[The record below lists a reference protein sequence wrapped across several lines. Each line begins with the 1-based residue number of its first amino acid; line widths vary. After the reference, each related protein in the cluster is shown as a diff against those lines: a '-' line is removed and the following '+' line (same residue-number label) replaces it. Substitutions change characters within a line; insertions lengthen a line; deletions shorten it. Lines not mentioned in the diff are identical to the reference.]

1 MKKTPNYFWPL
12 KPNVN
17 FHRLLLTMK
26 IVTILLFCGLV
37 LPAYSLSAE
46 GPNSSDIVGFVAAE
60 QQITVSGTIK
70 DEATGEPM
78 VGVNIQVKGTSIG
91 AISDI
96 NGRYTLVA
104 NTPDAVLVFS
114 FIGYQTK
121 EVSLAGQTVG
131 VTVVTINVDLAG
143 ELTGLDEVVVVG
155 YGTQKRANVVGA
167 VTSISGNTIA
177 SIPAASVSNAIS
189 GRMPGS
195 VIIQQSGEPGDLDPR
210 ILVRGRS
217 SLGDP
222 NNAGNDRALSQPLVV
237 VDGIVGR
244 SMGDIDPSDIE
255 SLSVLKDA
263 SASIYGAQAANGV
276 ILITTKRGR
285 EGAPRLNY
293 QFYQGFLTPTVIPQ
307 TTNAWQYATMLSEY
321 QVNEGK
327 SRTYT
332 DEDIALFKS
341 GADPWEHPDSDWYG
355 DLIKKWTTNFK
366 HTISFDGGTKGMAYY
381 FSAGL
386 KGDESFYAR
395 SSTNYKQYN
404 IRAKLDLPVTDWLKV
419 AYDFAMIQNNET
431 YPRNSAGSIV
441 GQATRLV
448 PTQWSFWPTGEPGP
462 DIEYGDNPVVTST
475 FETGKDEQKTYQMQN
490 TFKVSL
496 SPSFVKG
503 LTLNG
508 QFNYDVNNFYRKRFF
523 QPWLLYFPK
532 WETAVRNSQG
542 YITSMELTPTPRGL
556 SSPENTENYERRI
569 RKTINL
575 DAQYIKSFGNHDIT
589 LFGGFEQYTSDRNDF
604 WGYRKYYISTLIQ
617 TMDAG
622 GLAELN
628 NGGGLDVYARKS
640 IIGRAT
646 YGYKGKYLAEVLF
659 RADGSLKFPPDGRWG
674 YFPGFLLG
682 WRASEEG
689 FWKNNL
695 PFINY
700 FKLRASYGKMGMD
713 PGSSFQYVNKF
724 ALTTGATFGTGSSV
738 ETVTYQSVVA
748 NPNITWETQTT
759 QNLGFDSKFLNDLLH
774 LNAEFFY
781 NKREDILAPRD
792 ASVPGFTGLSLP
804 DENIARVDNKGFE
817 LDAGIHKSFS
827 TDLRIDLAGNFSYNH
842 NEVVFM
848 DEPERN
854 VAWQERTGHPYGAVL
869 VYDAVGVFADNTFT
883 YNGQANYPRWSG
895 AEPGD
900 LIFRDTD
907 GNGSINSDDQIL
919 LDGADAPEVFYG
931 ASLDVAWKDF
941 TLSVLVQGQG
951 KYMRL
956 NYQDNR
962 RGEAGNYFMW
972 NYENRWI
979 NEGDITDVP
988 RAFNRGDYYWNFDS
1002 GRSTYY
1008 YSNMA
1013 YCRLKNLVLTY
1024 NIPSQLYTRL
1034 GISRASV
1041 YFSGNNLA
1049 LIWAAQKWFDPE
1061 VGNPMVYPAM
1071 KTFAIGANITF

>member
-1 MKKTPNYFWPL
+1 MKKTPNNFWPF
-12 KPNVN
+12 KPNAN
-17 FHRLLLTMK
+17 FHKLLLTMK

-37 LPAYSLSAE
+37 LPAYSLTAE
-46 GPNSSDIVGFVAAE
+46 NPTGDDPSGSVADQ
-60 QQITVSGTIK
+60 QQIRVQGTIS
-70 DEATGEPM
+70 DAATGEAM
-78 VGVNIQVKGTSIG
+78 VGVNIQVQGTSIG

-96 NGRYTLVA
+96 NGNFTVTTNDPNATLVI
-104 NTPDAVLVFS
+104 S
-114 FIGYQTK
+114 FIGYDTQ
-121 EVSLAGQTVG
+121 EIPLAGRTS
-131 VTVVTINVDLAG
+131 VTVEMVA
-143 ELTGLDEVVVVG
+143 ELTSLDEVVVVG

-167 VTSISGNTIA
+167 VTSISGGSIA

-189 GRMPGS
+189 GRLPGS
-195 VIIQQSGEPGDLDPR
+195 IVIQDSGEPGDLDPR

-217 SLGDP
+217 TMGGE
-222 NNAGNDRALSQPLVV
+222 GNTAPLIV
-237 VDGIVGR
+237 VDGIIGR
-244 SMGDIDPSDIE
+244 SMSDIDPADIE

-263 SASIYGAQAANGV
+263 SAAIYGAQAANGV
-276 ILITTKRGR
+276 ILITTKRGT
-285 EGAPRLNY
+285 EGLPRLNY
-293 QFYQGFLTPTVIPQ
+293 QFFQGFLTPTVVPQ

-327 SRTYT
+327 SRTYS
-332 DEDIALFKS
+332 DADIALFKS
-341 GADPWEHPDSDWYG
+341 HEDPWEHPDSDWYG
-355 DLIKKWTTNFK
+355 DLIKNWTTNFK
-366 HTISFDGGTKGMAYY
+366 HTITLDGGSKGVNYY
-381 FSAGL
+381 FSAGMR
-386 KGDESFYAR
+386 GDESFYAQ

-404 IRAKLDLPVTDWLKV
+404 IRAKLDLPVTDWLKLSYDY
-419 AYDFAMIQNNET
+419 AYIQNNET

-490 TFKVSL
+490 TIKVSV
-496 SPSFVKG
+496 SPVKG

-508 QFNYDVNNFYRKRFF
+508 QYAYDVNNFYRKRFF

-542 YITSMELTPTPRGL
+542 FITSMELTPTPRGL
-556 SSPENTENYERRI
+556 NSPELTENYSRRV
-569 RKTINL
+569 RKTINI
-575 DAQYIKSFGNHDIT
+575 DANYIKSFGDHDIT
-589 LFGGFEQYTSDRNDF
+589 LFGGFEQYENNSNDF
-604 WGYRKYYISTLIQ
+604 WGFRRYYVSTLIQ
-617 TMDAG
+617 TLDAG

-628 NGGGLDVYARKS
+628 NGGGLSVYARKS
-640 IIGRAT
+640 YIGRAT

-659 RADGSLKFPPDGRWG
+659 RADGSLKFPPEGRWG
-674 YFPGFLLG
+674 YFPGFMVG
-682 WRASEEG
+682 WRASEED
-689 FWKNNL
+689 FWKNNI

-724 ALTTGATFGTGSSV
+724 ALSTGATFGTGSDV

-759 QNLGFDSKFLNDLLH
+759 QNIGFDSKLLNDLLH
-774 LNAEFFY
+774 LNVEVFY
-781 NKREDILAPRD
+781 NKRENILASRD
-792 ASVPGFTGLSLP
+792 ASVPGFTGLTLP

-817 LDAGIHKSFS
+817 IDAGIHKSVS
-827 TDLRIDLAGNFSYNH
+827 SVLRIDLTGNFSYNH

-854 VAWQERTGHPYGAVL
+854 VAWQVRTGHPYGATL
-869 VYDAVGVFADNTFT
+869 VYDCIGVFAD
-883 YNGQANYPRWSG
+883 QAAVDAYPHWSG

-919 LDGADAPEVFYG
+919 LDGTDAPQVFYG
-931 ASLDVAWKDF
+931 IDLDATWKDF
-941 TLSVLVQGQG
+941 TLSVLLQGQG
-951 KYMRL
+951 EYMRL

-972 NYENRWI
+972 NYEGRWI
-979 NEGDITDVP
+979 NPGDITDVP
-988 RAFNRGDYYWNFDS
+988 RAYNRGDYYWNFDG

-1024 NIPSQLYTRL
+1024 HIPSNLY
-1034 GISRASV
+1034 SRIGVSNASV

-1061 VGNPMVYPAM
+1061 IGNPMVYPAM

>member
-1 MKKTPNYFWPL
+1 
-12 KPNVN
+12 
-17 FHRLLLTMK
+17 MK
-26 IVTILLFCGLV
+26 IVSILLFCGLA
-37 LPAYSLSAE
+37 LPAYSLSADE
-46 GPNSSDIVGFVAAE
+46 PNSNDILGSVAAE
-60 QQITVSGTIK
+60 QQITVSGTIR
-70 DEATGEPM
+70 DVATSEPM

-96 NGRYTLVA
+96 NGRYSLIA
-104 NTPDAVLVFS
+104 NTPDAILVFS

-131 VTVVTINVDLAG
+131 VTVITINVDLTG

-167 VTSISGNTIA
+167 VTSITGASIA

-195 VIIQQSGEPGDLDPR
+195 VVIQDSGEPGDLDPR

-217 SLGDP
+217 TMGGES
-222 NNAGNDRALSQPLVV
+222 NTAPLIV
-237 VDGIVGR
+237 VDGIIGR
-244 SMGDIDPSDIE
+244 SMGDIDPADIE

-263 SASIYGAQAANGV
+263 SAAIYGAQAANGV
-276 ILITTKRGR
+276 ILITTKRGK
-285 EGAPRLNY
+285 EGKPRLNY
-293 QFYQGFLTPTVIPQ
+293 QFYQGFLTPTVVPE

-321 QVNEGK
+321 QVNESK
-327 SRTYT
+327 SRTYS
-332 DEDIALFKS
+332 DADIALFKS
-341 GADPWEHPDSDWYG
+341 GVDPWEHPDSDWYG
-355 DLIKKWTTNFK
+355 DLIKNWTNNFK
-366 HTISFDGGTKGMAYY
+366 HTVTLDGGTNGMNYY
-381 FSAGL
+381 FSAGMR
-386 KGDESFYAR
+386 GDESFYAR

-419 AYDFAMIQNNET
+419 AYDFAMIQNNNT

-475 FETGKDEQKTYQMQN
+475 FETGKDQQTTYQMQN
-490 TFKVSL
+490 TFKVSI
-496 SPSFVKG
+496 SPSFLKG

-508 QFNYDVNNFYRKRFF
+508 QYNYDVNNFYRKRFF

-532 WETAVRNSQG
+532 WETAVKNSQG
-542 YITSMELTPTPRGL
+542 YITSMELTPTLRGL
-556 SSPENTENYERRI
+556 SSPENREDYERRV
-569 RKTINL
+569 RRTINI
-575 DAQYIKSFGNHDIT
+575 DAQYVKSFGDHDIT
-589 LFGGFEQYTSDRNDF
+589 LFGGFEQYTNDRNDY
-604 WGYRKYYISTLIQ
+604 WGYRKYYVSTLIQ
-617 TMDAG
+617 TMNAG
-622 GLAELN
+622 GTAELS

-640 IIGRAT
+640 YIGRAT
-646 YGYKGKYLAEVLF
+646 YGYRGKYLAEVLF
-659 RADGSLKFPPDGRWG
+659 RTDGSLKFPADSRWG

-682 WRASEEG
+682 WRASEED
-689 FWKNNL
+689 FWKNNI
-695 PFINY
+695 PFVNY

-713 PGSSFQYVNKF
+713 PGSSFQFINKF
-724 ALTTGATFGTGSSV
+724 ALSTGATFGTGSTI

-759 QNLGFDSKFLNDLLH
+759 QNIGFDSKFVNDLLH
-774 LNAEFFY
+774 LNTEFFY
-781 NKREDILAPRD
+781 NKREDILASRD
-792 ASVPGFTGLSLP
+792 ASVPGFTGLTLP
-804 DENIARVDNKGFE
+804 NENIARVDNKGFE
-817 LDAGIHKSFS
+817 IDAGIHKNVSS
-827 TDLRIDLAGNFSYNH
+827 DLRIDLTGNFSYNH

-854 VAWQERTGHPYGAVL
+854 VAWQVRTGHPYGATL
-869 VYDAVGVFADNTFT
+869 VYDCIGVFKD
-883 YNGQANYPRWSG
+883 QAAIDAYASWSG

-907 GNGSINSDDQIL
+907 GNGSINNDDKIL
-919 LDGADAPEVFYG
+919 LDGTDAPQVFYG
-931 ASLDVAWKDF
+931 ASLDATYKDF

-951 KYMRL
+951 EYMRL

-972 NYENRWI
+972 NYEGRWQ
-979 NEGDITDVP
+979 NPGDVTDVP
-988 RAFNRGDYYWNFDS
+988 RAFNRGDYYWNFDG

-1013 YCRLKNLVLTY
+1013 YARLKNLVLTY
-1024 NIPSQLYTRL
+1024 NIPSTLYSRL

-1041 YFSGNNLA
+1041 FFSGNNLA

-1061 VGNPMVYPAM
+1061 IGNPMVYPAM
-1071 KTFAIGANITF
+1071 KTFAIGANVTF

>member
-17 FHRLLLTMK
+17 FHRLLLSMK

-37 LPAYSLSAE
+37 IPAYSLPVE
-46 GPNSSDIVGFVAAE
+46 EPNNNDLVGSVADQ
-60 QQITVSGTIK
+60 QQITITGTVT
-70 DEATGEPM
+70 DATTSEPM
-78 VGVNIQVKGTSIG
+78 IGVNIQIQGTTTG
-91 AISDI
+91 AISDE
-96 NGRYTLVA
+96 NGKYTISTSQRNAPLI
-104 NTPDAVLVFS
+104 FS
-114 FIGYQTK
+114 FIGYVKQ
-121 EVSLAGQTVG
+121 VVQAGDRTVID
-131 VTVVTINVDLAG
+131 VLLVP
-143 ELTGLDEVVVVG
+143 ELTGLEEVVVVG

-167 VTSISGNTIA
+167 VTSISGASIA

-195 VIIQQSGEPGDLDPR
+195 VVIQDSGEPGDLDPR

-217 SLGDP
+217 TMGGE
-222 NNAGNDRALSQPLVV
+222 GNTAPLIV
-237 VDGIVGR
+237 VDGIIGR
-244 SMGDIDPSDIE
+244 SMGDLDPSDIE

-276 ILITTKRGR
+276 ILITTKRGK
-285 EGAPRLNY
+285 EGKPRLNY
-293 QFYQGFLTPTVIPQ
+293 QFYQGFLTPTIIPE

-321 QVNEGK
+321 QVNESK
-327 SRTYT
+327 SRTYS
-332 DEDIALFKS
+332 DADIALFQS

-366 HTISFDGGTKGMAYY
+366 HTVTLDGGTKGVNYY
-381 FSAGL
+381 FSAGMR
-386 KGDESFYAR
+386 GDQSMYAQ

-419 AYDFAMIQNNET
+419 SYDFGMIQNDRT

-448 PTQWSFWPTGEPGP
+448 PTQWSFWPSGEPGP

-490 TFKVSL
+490 TFKVSV

-503 LTLNG
+503 LTLSG
-508 QFNYDVNNFYRKRFF
+508 QYNYDVNNFYRKRFF
-523 QPWLLYFPK
+523 QPWTLYFPL
-532 WETAVRNSQG
+532 WETAVRNSEG
-542 YITSMELTPTPRGL
+542 YITSMELTPTLRGL
-556 SSPENTENYERRI
+556 SSPQNTEDYEKRV
-569 RKTINL
+569 RKTINI
-575 DAQYIKSFGNHDIT
+575 DAQYVKSFGNHDIT

-604 WGYRKYYISTLIQ
+604 WGFRQYYVSTLIQ

-622 GLAELN
+622 GTAELS

-640 IIGRAT
+640 YIGRAT
-646 YGYKGKYLAEVLF
+646 YGYRGKYLAEVLF
-659 RADGSLKFPPDGRWG
+659 RADGSLKFPTDGRWG
-674 YFPGFLLG
+674 YFPGFLVG
-682 WRASEEG
+682 WRASEED
-689 FWKNNL
+689 FWKNNI

-713 PGSSFQYVNKF
+713 PGSSFQFINKF
-724 ALTTGATFGTGSSV
+724 ALATGATFGTGSSI

-759 QNLGFDSKFLNDLLH
+759 QNIGFDSKFLNDLLH

-817 LDAGIHKSFS
+817 FDAGIHKSISSDF
-827 TDLRIDLAGNFSYNH
+827 RIDLTGNFSYNH

-848 DEPERN
+848 DEAERN
-854 VAWQERTGHPYGAVL
+854 VAWQVRTGHPYGATL
-869 VYDAVGVFADNTFT
+869 LYNAVGVFADNTFT
-883 YNGQANYPRWSG
+883 YNGQADYPRWSG

-900 LIFRDTD
+900 LIFEDTD
-907 GNGSINSDDQIL
+907 GNGTINSDDQIL
-919 LDGADAPEVFYG
+919 LDGTDAPQVFYG
-931 ASLDVAWKDF
+931 IALDATYKDF

-951 KYMRL
+951 EYMRT
-956 NYQDNR
+956 NYSDNR

-972 NYENRWI
+972 NYEGRWQ
-979 NEGDITDVP
+979 NPGDVTDVP
-988 RAFNRGDYYWNFDS
+988 RAYNRGDYYWNYDD

-1013 YCRLKNLVLTY
+1013 YARLKNLVLTY
-1024 NIPSQLYTRL
+1024 NIPSTLYRRL

-1061 VGNPMVYPAM
+1061 IGAPMTYPAM
-1071 KTFAIGANITF
+1071 KTFAIGANVTF